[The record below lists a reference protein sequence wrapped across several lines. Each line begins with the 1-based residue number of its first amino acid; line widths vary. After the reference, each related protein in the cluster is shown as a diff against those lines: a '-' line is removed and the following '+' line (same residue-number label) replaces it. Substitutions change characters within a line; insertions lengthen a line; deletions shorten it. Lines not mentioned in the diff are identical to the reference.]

1 MLPGPAWHDWEDP
14 QLGWAEWDLA
24 CLVAPGRVL
33 GVDFGHGET
42 ILAAYD
48 EPYDEGGLDRCVA
61 ARTAQVALY
70 GLLLGDAVPGLPE
83 RVAARLEWLATS
95 GMTQGFDA

>member
-1 MLPGPAWHDWEDP
+1 V
-14 QLGWAEWDLA
+14 EWDLA
-24 CLVAPGRVL
+24 CFVAPGRVL

-48 EPYDEGGLDRCVA
+48 EPYDEARLDRCVA
-61 ARTAQVALY
+61 ARTAQVAVC

-83 RVAARLEWLATS
+83 RVEARLGWLAQRAREI
-95 GMTQGFDA
+95 GM